1 MKYKNSGD
9 NRYRV
14 QFMRATEELMD
25 QVTVKEFMAFE
36 GTVCHMLWY
45 GTNPGIKKK
54 FDKIFEKR
62 GLYYEFGDH
71 WNFTCY
77 YIGE

>member
-25 QVTVKEFMAFE
+25 QVTVKEFISYLE
-36 GTVCHMLWY
+36 
-45 GTNPGIKKK
+45 
-54 FDKIFEKR
+54 
-62 GLYYEFGDH
+62 
-71 WNFTCY
+71 
-77 YIGE
+77 